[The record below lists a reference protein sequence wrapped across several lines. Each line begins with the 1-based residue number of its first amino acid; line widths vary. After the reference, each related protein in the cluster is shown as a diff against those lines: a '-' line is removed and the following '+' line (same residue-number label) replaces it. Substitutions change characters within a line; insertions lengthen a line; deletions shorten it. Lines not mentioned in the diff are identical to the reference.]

1 MPGSEE
7 GFWHIVFLSI
17 IEVYGDFSLRFYAQ
31 TNNPVWLGNGIVGYI
46 GVVYYLIQSLQHNNV
61 LYVNG
66 MWDGVSGIIE
76 SIAAYFLLGDRLDKP
91 HEYAG
96 LVLTIGGVYLMKGGG
111 GLF

>member
-1 MPGSEE
+1 MAGSDE
-7 GFWHIVFLSI
+7 GFWHIVFLSF

-31 TNNPVWLGNGIVGYI
+31 TNNPLWLGNGIVGYI

-76 SIAAYFLLGDRLDKP
+76 SVASYVFLGDRLQKP
-91 HEYAG
+91 TEYRG
-96 LVLTIGGVYLMKGGG
+96 LVLIIVGVFLMKNGIK
-111 GLF
+111 F

>member
-1 MPGSEE
+1 MVAYDE
-7 GFWHIVFLSI
+7 GFWHIVFLSL

-66 MWDGVSGIIE
+66 MWDGVSAIIE
-76 SIAAYFLLGDRLDKP
+76 SVASYVILGDRLQKP
-91 HEYAG
+91 SEYLG
-96 LVLTIGGVYLMKGGG
+96 LLLIIIGVFLMKNGIK
-111 GLF
+111 F

>member
-1 MPGSEE
+1 MVAYDE
-7 GFWHIVFLSI
+7 GFWHIVFLSF

-66 MWDGVSGIIE
+66 MWDGVSAIIE
-76 SIAAYFLLGDRLDKP
+76 SVASYVILGDRLQKP
-91 HEYAG
+91 SEYLG
-96 LVLTIGGVYLMKGGG
+96 LLLIIIGVFLMKNGIK
-111 GLF
+111 F